1 MNGRAVVITGLPFP
15 PKMDA
20 KVHSKSLTLIQI
32 IDQDVNSPQGIELRS
47 PCSFYSHNALV
58 ITDIWR
64 TLVQAHHLLLS
75 RLILKFNTLSSKPVM
90 RISRLVI

>member
-20 KVHSKSLTLIQI
+20 KVHSKSLTLIRI
-32 IDQDVNSPQGIELRS
+32 IDQDVNSPQGIELGS
-47 PCSFYSHNALV
+47 PCSFYSNNALG
-58 ITDIWR
+58 ITDICR

-90 RISRLVI
+90 RISGNL

>member
-20 KVHSKSLTLIQI
+20 KVHSKSLTLIRI
-32 IDQDVNSPQGIELRS
+32 IDQDINSPQGIELGS
-47 PCSFYSHNALV
+47 PCSFYSHNALG

-90 RISRLVI
+90 RISGNL

>member
-20 KVHSKSLTLIQI
+20 KVHSKSLTLIRI
-32 IDQDVNSPQGIELRS
+32 IDQDVNSPQGIELGS
-47 PCSFYSHNALV
+47 PCSFYSHNALG

-75 RLILKFNTLSSKPVM
+75 RLILKFNTLSSKPVT
-90 RISRLVI
+90 RISGNL

>member
-20 KVHSKSLTLIQI
+20 KVHSKSLTLIRI

-47 PCSFYSHNALV
+47 PCSFYSHNALG

-64 TLVQAHHLLLS
+64 TLVQAHYLLLS

-90 RISRLVI
+90 RISGNL

>member
-20 KVHSKSLTLIQI
+20 KVHSKSLTLIRI
-32 IDQDVNSPQGIELRS
+32 IDQDVNSPQGIELGS
-47 PCSFYSHNALV
+47 PYSFYSHNALG

-90 RISRLVI
+90 RISGNL

>member
-20 KVHSKSLTLIQI
+20 KVHSKSLTLIRI
-32 IDQDVNSPQGIELRS
+32 IDQDVNSPQGIELGS
-47 PCSFYSHNALV
+47 PCSFYSHNALG

-64 TLVQAHHLLLS
+64 TLVQAHHLLLF
-75 RLILKFNTLSSKPVM
+75 RLILKFNTLSSTPVM
-90 RISRLVI
+90 RISGNL

>member
-20 KVHSKSLTLIQI
+20 KVHSKSLTLIRI
-32 IDQDVNSPQGIELRS
+32 IDQDVNSPQGIELGS
-47 PCSFYSHNALV
+47 PCSFYSHNALG

-75 RLILKFNTLSSKPVM
+75 RLILKFSTLSSKPVM
-90 RISRLVI
+90 RISGNL

>member
-20 KVHSKSLTLIQI
+20 KVHSKSLTLIRI
-32 IDQDVNSPQGIELRS
+32 IDQDVNSPQGIELDS
-47 PCSFYSHNALV
+47 PCSFYSHNALG

-90 RISRLVI
+90 RISGNL

>member
-20 KVHSKSLTLIQI
+20 KVHSKSLTLIRI
-32 IDQDVNSPQGIELRS
+32 IDQDVNSPQGIELGS
-47 PCSFYSHNALV
+47 PCSFYSHNALG
-58 ITDIWR
+58 ITDIWG

-90 RISRLVI
+90 RISGNL

>member
-20 KVHSKSLTLIQI
+20 KVHSKSLTLIRI
-32 IDQDVNSPQGIELRS
+32 IDQDVNSPQGVELGS
-47 PCSFYSHNALV
+47 PCSFYSHNALG

-90 RISRLVI
+90 RISGNL

>member
-20 KVHSKSLTLIQI
+20 KVHSKSLTLIRI

-47 PCSFYSHNALV
+47 PCSFYSHNALG

-90 RISRLVI
+90 RISGLVI

>member
-20 KVHSKSLTLIQI
+20 KVHSKSLTLIRI
-32 IDQDVNSPQGIELRS
+32 IDQDVNSPQGIELSS
-47 PCSFYSHNALV
+47 PCSFYSHNALG

-90 RISRLVI
+90 RISGNL

>member
-20 KVHSKSLTLIQI
+20 KVHSKSLTLIRI
-32 IDQDVNSPQGIELRS
+32 IDQDVNSPQGIELGS
-47 PCSFYSHNALV
+47 PCSFYSHNALG

-90 RISRLVI
+90 RISGNL

>member
-20 KVHSKSLTLIQI
+20 KVHSKSLTLIRI
-32 IDQDVNSPQGIELRS
+32 IDQDVNSPQGIELGS
-47 PCSFYSHNALV
+47 PCSFYSHNALG

-75 RLILKFNTLSSKPVM
+75 RLVLKFNTLSSKPVM
-90 RISRLVI
+90 RISGNL

>member
-20 KVHSKSLTLIQI
+20 KVHSKSLTLIRI
-32 IDQDVNSPQGIELRS
+32 IDQDVNSPQGIELGS
-47 PCSFYSHNALV
+47 PCSFYSHNALG

-75 RLILKFNTLSSKPVM
+75 RLILKVNTLSSKPVM
-90 RISRLVI
+90 RISGNL